1 MLLNI
6 PKWPHVKPN
15 ITDTYFK
22 MSRNK
27 ILLPIKQK
35 RNQTRPDHCIYH
47 RSTWYRLCKRRIQ
60 KQLGLVFDFSMTG
73 LNCFGLCEILSKDE
87 NPVFHK
93 ISQFLD
99 YMYFVSTLIFDIHL
113 NIHLVTI
120 MPFSLLFFFLLLIK
134 IFWFGL
140 LLFDQ
145 LMVSPKSSSVQG
157 CFLFTVLLFWTQVF
171 IAGFEWI
178 FICSPNISCDFCV

>member
-6 PKWPHVKPN
+6 PKWPPVKPN
-15 ITDTYFK
+15 ITGTYFK
-22 MSRNK
+22 MPRNK

-120 MPFSLLFFFLLLIK
+120 MPFSLLFFFFVVDKNLLIRIAFVRSVDGITK
-134 IFWFGL
+134 IIIGAGL
-140 LLFDQ
+140 FFVHCIIILNTGIYRWLW
-145 LMVSPKSSSVQG
+145 M
-157 CFLFTVLLFWTQVF
+157 
-171 IAGFEWI
+171 
-178 FICSPNISCDFCV
+178 DFYM